1 MTDWRKAVVHLPA
14 TIRDAAE
21 SLEISMVQLV
31 LVTSN
36 DNKLVGV
43 LNDGDIRRGLLKGET
58 LDSSVESVMVTEYTS
73 LHEDDSP
80 AVALATM
87 REKEVRQLPVLD
99 EEGHLVDLKVLLDM
113 AIPPRRDNW
122 VVLMAGGLGQ
132 RLRPLTEDCP
142 KPLLSVGGKPLLE
155 TIITQFIEH
164 GFHRFYISV
173 NYRAEM
179 IEDYFG
185 DGSKLGIEIRYLR
198 EDQQLGTGGAL
209 GLIPEPPQEPIFV
222 MNGDVLTSVDFPGM
236 LDFHLERES
245 HATMAVR
252 NFEMQVPYGVVE
264 VDNHEIINLSEK
276 PIHQF
281 FVNAGIYILS
291 PSAVL
296 SIPKNEYL
304 DMPTLFTQLKSQG
317 NSTAAFPI
325 HEYWMDIG
333 RKQDFDQAN
342 FDYNLHF
349 EIKQDQ

>member
-1 MTDWRKAVVHLPA
+1 MKDWRKAVIPFTA
-14 TIRDAAE
+14 SIRNAAE
-21 SLEISMVQLV
+21 SLNKSLTQLV
-31 LVTSN
+31 LITTE
-36 DNKLVGV
+36 DGKLTGV
-43 LNDGDIRRGLLKGET
+43 VNDGDIRRGLLKGKS
-58 LDSSVESVMVTEYTS
+58 LDSPVAEIMVTEYTA
-73 LHEDDSP
+73 LKEGDSP
-80 AVALATM
+80 ALALAAM
-87 REKEVRQLPVLD
+87 REKEIRQIPVLD
-99 EEGHLVDLKVLLDM
+99 EDGRLLDLKTLLDI

-155 TIITQFIEH
+155 TILTQFIEK

-179 IEDYFG
+179 IEEYFG
-185 DGSKLGIEIRYLR
+185 DGSKLGVEIRYLR
-198 EDQQLGTGGAL
+198 EDQQLGTAGAL
-209 GLIPEPPQEPIFV
+209 GLLPEAPQEPIFV
-222 MNGDVLTSVDFPGM
+222 MNGDVLTNADFPGM
-236 LDFHLERES
+236 LDFHLERQS

-264 VDNHEIINLSEK
+264 VDDHEIINLSEK

-281 FVNAGIYILS
+281 FVNAGIYVLS
-291 PSAVL
+291 PSSVM

-304 DMPTLFTQLKSQG
+304 DMPTLFTQLKTKG
-317 NSTAAFPI
+317 NPTAAFPI

-333 RKQDFDQAN
+333 RKQDFDKAN

-349 EIKQDQ
+349 QVKQDA

>member
-1 MTDWRKAVVHLPA
+1 MTDWKKAVVHLPA
-14 TIRDAAE
+14 TIREAAE
-21 SLEISMVQLV
+21 SLERSSVQLV
-31 LVTSN
+31 LVTTE
-36 DNKLVGV
+36 DNKLMGV
-43 LNDGDIRRGLLKGET
+43 MNDGDIRRGLLKGKT
-58 LDSSVESVMVTEYTS
+58 LDSPVESVMVTEYTFIQEGCS
-73 LHEDDSP
+73 Q

-87 REKEVRQLPVLD
+87 REKEIRQLPVLD
-99 EEGHLVDLKVLLDM
+99 ETGKLVDLKVLMDM

-155 TIITQFIEH
+155 TILNQFIEH

-179 IEDYFG
+179 IEEYFG
-185 DGSKLGIEIRYLR
+185 DGSRLGITIRYLR
-198 EDQQLGTGGAL
+198 EDQQLGTAGAL
-209 GLIPEPPQEPIFV
+209 GLITEPPQEPIFV

-236 LDFHLERES
+236 LDFHLARGA

-264 VDNHEIINLSEK
+264 VDDHEIVNLSEK
-276 PIHQF
+276 PVHQF
-281 FVNAGIYILS
+281 FVNAGIYVLS
-291 PSAVL
+291 PSSVL

-304 DMPTLFTQLKSQG
+304 DMPTLFTQLKKTG
-317 NSTAAFPI
+317 NPTAAFPI

-349 EIKQDQ
+349 EIKQDK